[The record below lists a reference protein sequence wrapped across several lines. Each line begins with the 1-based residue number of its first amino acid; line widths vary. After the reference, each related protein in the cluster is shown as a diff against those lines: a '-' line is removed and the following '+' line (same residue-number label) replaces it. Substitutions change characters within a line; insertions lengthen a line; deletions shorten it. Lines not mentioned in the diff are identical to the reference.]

1 MYLYKRKVQYYETDK
16 MGITHHANYIKW
28 MEEARTALLE
38 DIGLPFQCVE
48 STGILSPVV
57 GLSIDYKKPST
68 FGDEIIIEIAINK
81 YNGVRIDFRYTMK
94 NSKTNMVIVK
104 ATSNHCFIKNNK
116 IYSLKKDP
124 HFHSIIEKVLEIDD
138 MEK

>member
-16 MGITHHANYIKW
+16 MGITHHANYVKW
-28 MEEARTALLE
+28 MEEVRTALLE
-38 DIGLPFQCVE
+38 NIGIPFQCVE

-81 YNGVRIDFRYTMK
+81 YNVVRTDFRHTMK
-94 NSKTNMVIVK
+94 NSETNMVIVIAMLK
-104 ATSNHCFIKNNK
+104 HCLIIGFVLNK
-116 IYSLKKDP
+116 DSHIHGYT
-124 HFHSIIEKVLEIDD
+124 
-138 MEK
+138 